1 MKGDQSQESTQA
13 KLVNTDFEEKI
24 SSWGNRKTFFGKQD
38 PSRWQWYLNIK
49 VRFGLERLTQ
59 ISPYPNKRTKSRKS
73 KSSNPIVFLPW
84 FAFNDMLPNHITDQA
99 KAGRCNNLNL

>member
-38 PSRWQWYLNIK
+38 PSRW
-49 VRFGLERLTQ
+49 
-59 ISPYPNKRTKSRKS
+59 
-73 KSSNPIVFLPW
+73 
-84 FAFNDMLPNHITDQA
+84 
-99 KAGRCNNLNL
+99 